1 MNAMPRN
8 ASSAALMPC
17 AIAVWV
23 AALIVVPAPLAAR
36 IFLLAPLVIVPH
48 LIPHLPPDRRWIGRV
63 GGWPSFMAA
72 LPLVLA
78 YSVPT
83 GPLAAVA
90 TLPWLTVAV
99 IGLLAGLR
107 HGFVEVPSIVRP
119 VRLPDLGVD
128 VALGFWAVGAVFTTV
143 DRSGVDAGFSPVIVL
158 LTATHFHFAGFA
170 LLGMASLLAVS
181 RRRLAASVA
190 GLVVGIPLTAL
201 GFVMDTDAINA
212 LGAILVGSAGIGVGL
227 ALLTGPM
234 YAASAWVRRAAG
246 VALLVGMPMGIAW
259 SVAALTDW
267 RFLDLEMMV
276 RTHGAL
282 NSTAVLLAV
291 LAYRPLRPSVGWARE
306 SAPGAGRELVGESGH
321 DRVEPWPLE
330 VRVEPPQDEPRG
342 LELGHRPGP
351 VDLRPDTGDAVR
363 PEPDVDGSS
372 TAHADLREA
381 LVEESLRAI
390 DRHGSAPRGR

>member
-1 MNAMPRN
+1 
-8 ASSAALMPC
+8 
-17 AIAVWV
+17 
-23 AALIVVPAPLAAR
+23 
-36 IFLLAPLVIVPH
+36 
-48 LIPHLPPDRRWIGRV
+48 
-63 GGWPSFMAA
+63 
-72 LPLVLA
+72 
-78 YSVPT
+78 
-83 GPLAAVA
+83 
-90 TLPWLTVAV
+90 
-99 IGLLAGLR
+99 
-107 HGFVEVPSIVRP
+107 VRP

-158 LTATHFHFAGFA
+158 LTTTHFHFAGFA

-351 VDLRPDTGDAVR
+351 VDLGPDKAERVLVHLCLQPHPLERAGHPHAGIEDLLRP
-363 PEPDVDGSS
+363 
-372 TAHADLREA
+372 
-381 LVEESLRAI
+381 I
-390 DRHGSAPRGR
+390 NRHGRPPIGPRCPCRQRSARGTPSRGRR